1 VSGAKGKNN
10 MQDRYEQVFRRVF
23 NLSEAEKP
31 ETLEYQAIKQW
42 DSVGHMALIATI
54 ESEFSIELEV
64 DDVIDFSSF
73 EEGRKILEKYG
84 ISE

>member
-1 VSGAKGKNN
+1 VLE
-10 MQDRYEQVFRRVF
+10 RYEQVFRKVF
-23 NLSEAEKP
+23 NLSESEKP
-31 ETLEYQAIKQW
+31 ETLEYQSIKQW

-54 ESEFSIELEV
+54 ENEFSIQLEV

-84 ISE
+84 ISQ

>member
-1 VSGAKGKNN
+1 LSGSKGKDIVL
-10 MQDRYEQVFRRVF
+10 DRYEQVFRKVF

-31 ETLEYQAIKQW
+31 ETLEYQSIKQW

-84 ISE
+84 ISG